1 MNMKRRK
8 EAVIIILVYHVINC
22 SKMKP
27 KKKFI
32 PSGYT
37 ELDRITGG
45 WQSGDLV
52 VIAAPP
58 GMGKT
63 AFMLSIAQNITK
75 DYGYS
80 VALFSLEMSKR
91 QLWKRMILSEHDMP
105 KFIIDTP
112 AISVWEVWAY
122 CRNLAKGQ
130 KTNIAFI
137 DYLQLMT
144 DANQEQ
150 EIPMVLEQL
159 KAMAKNCNIPVIVFS
174 QLSRNMYDRNT
185 RPQLKDLPEMQII
198 ANHADIMAFI
208 HRPELYLPSTEDEQV
223 NSFLEVAEIIIA
235 KNWKN
240 KPGIVQLIFD
250 KKLAKF
256 LEKPKEQTDKQD
268 KQVDDWQRMRNKYA
282 AYTVKQLEEVIADY
296 WHVEKK
302 KVTEKLKDYMAIRYM
317 KLNETFKW
325 TPENIER
332 FLYIN
337 QKIINCFEKIRN
349 EAKCLCNTLQKRID
363 EKDDFLHDFYIE
375 ANVIP
380 YIHVADEN
388 GTLCEAENGIERILT
403 DMIDE
408 DTELCTHWI
417 RDEDDANRMIYLR
430 KDMLNWSDSPV
441 FEGKFNECF
450 ISQAMHELYDHSYW
464 SFPDILKINHLQTVF
479 DVVCKNYE
487 KI

>member
-1 MNMKRRK
+1 
-8 EAVIIILVYHVINC
+8 
-22 SKMKP
+22 MKP
-27 KKKFI
+27 RKKFI

-52 VIAAPP
+52 IIAAPP

-63 AFMLSIAQNITK
+63 AFMLSMAQNITK

-112 AISVWEVWAY
+112 AISAWEVWAY

-185 RPQLKDLPEMQII
+185 RPQLKDLPEMQVI
-198 ANHADIMAFI
+198 ANHADIVAFI

-240 KPGIVQLIFD
+240 KPGVVQLIFD

-268 KQVDDWQRMRNKYA
+268 KQVDDWQRMRNKNA
-282 AYTVKQLEEVIADY
+282 AYTVEQLEEV
-296 WHVEKK
+296 
-302 KVTEKLKDYMAIRYM
+302 
-317 KLNETFKW
+317 
-325 TPENIER
+325 R
-332 FLYIN
+332 FI
-337 QKIINCFEKIRN
+337 
-349 EAKCLCNTLQKRID
+349 
-363 EKDDFLHDFYIE
+363 
-375 ANVIP
+375 
-380 YIHVADEN
+380 
-388 GTLCEAENGIERILT
+388 
-403 DMIDE
+403 
-408 DTELCTHWI
+408 
-417 RDEDDANRMIYLR
+417 
-430 KDMLNWSDSPV
+430 
-441 FEGKFNECF
+441 
-450 ISQAMHELYDHSYW
+450 
-464 SFPDILKINHLQTVF
+464 
-479 DVVCKNYE
+479 
-487 KI
+487 